1 MAIANPN
8 EKITITNVDN
18 IAKDPTKINENQTLN
33 IASVITTNPN
43 NVNTT
48 LTQHE
53 FYTPEQMGM
62 STIFNN
68 ITPVE
73 TITKYIKGYKWE
85 VDYYLQIRDMYDT
98 IEKLDTNVTN
108 SIQKYYKINKLI
120 IRLQQPINQDNIDEI
135 GGEAI
140 VNAGFLPNVGDMIL
154 AQLTG
159 GRIALFRVTLVDIR
173 TYNLHKAYIIQF
185 KLFSFVDT
193 DQTMYKDLESKVM
206 KSYTYDKEYLLNYSA
221 PVLVTDDFERK
232 KKLERVLE
240 SLINYYFDNFIVYE
254 KSVLGLQSNMLI
266 YVDTYLN
273 EYLYKIIDFSSNYRV
288 SKIWRIQT
296 NQNTNKTYTL
306 WDYIYDRNPDLIN
319 LIKPN
324 LGFLPLFYS
333 GVNTLCKDMSYFG
346 VDYTVQELS
355 KEQMPNVPQ
364 YLKNLSI
371 GVKEGFQNPIYKFDD
386 VNIHG
391 LVPALQIDGQALEP
405 NKHQPTYIFSKNFY
419 EGNFTNLGIM
429 ESCILNYVNGN
440 QTVGYD
446 LDIMINQYTQWSTI
460 HQYYLIPM
468 LITLVKDSIRFN
480 YKSI

>member
-1 MAIANPN
+1 MPIADPN
-8 EKITITNVDN
+8 KITLTNVDN
-18 IAKDPTKINENQTLN
+18 IAPDPIKINENQTLN
-33 IASVITTNPN
+33 IASVISTNPN
-43 NVNTT
+43 NVNTV
-48 LTQHE
+48 LDANQ

-62 STIFNN
+62 SVLFNN

-98 IEKLDTNVTN
+98 IEKLDTNVTS

-135 GGEAI
+135 VGEAI
-140 VNAGFLPNVGDMIL
+140 VNAGFLPNTGDMIL

-159 GRIALFRVTLVDIR
+159 GRIALFRVSFVDIR
-173 TYNLHKAYIIQF
+173 TYNIHKAYIIQF

-193 DQTMYKDLESKVM
+193 DQTMYRDIESKVM

-240 SLINYYFDNFIVYE
+240 SLVNYYFDNFIVYE
-254 KSVLGLQSNMLI
+254 KSVLGLYSNGLI

-273 EYLYKIIDFSSNYRV
+273 EYLYKIIDFSSNHRV

-296 NQNTNKTYTL
+296 NQNTNKIYTL
-306 WDYIYDRNPDLIN
+306 WDYIYDRNPELIN

-324 LGFLPLFYS
+324 MGFLPLFYN
-333 GVNTLCKDMSYFG
+333 GINTLCKDMSYFG
-346 VDYTVQELS
+346 VDYTVQELA
-355 KEQMPNVPQ
+355 KDQNPNNPL
-364 YLKNLSI
+364 YLRNLSI
-371 GVKEGFQNPIYKFDD
+371 GYRNDFRNPIYETRF
-386 VNIHG
+386 N
-391 LVPALQIDGQALEP
+391 QAMFNASLFGNSNP
-405 NKHQPTYIFSKNFY
+405 VTYIFSENFY
-419 EGNFTNLGIM
+419 NMNYGYLGLM
-429 ESCILNYVNGN
+429 ESSIVDYVNGN
-440 QTVGYD
+440 QVVGYNLD
-446 LDIMINQYTQWSTI
+446 LMINQYTQWSTI

-468 LITLVKDSIRFN
+468 LITLIKDSIRFN